1 MKRRTHY
8 VIMRV
13 TFDRPCTAA
22 AAYARRGACDS
33 IHGDFYT
40 SGVHPLPETFK
51 ATVLKNRSMPFPTKR
66 KRVRSLKGQMKL
78 PLDRATAAT

>member
-22 AAYARRGACDS
+22 YARREAWDS
-33 IHGDFYT
+33 IYGDFYT
-40 SGVHPLPETFK
+40 SDVHPLPETFK
-51 ATVLKNRSMPFPTKR
+51 ATVLKNRSVPVPTKR
-66 KRVRSLKGQMKL
+66 KRVRPLKGQMKL
-78 PLDRATAAT
+78 PLAGVEHA